1 MKNIWLTVIVGFI
14 AGLVISGILFDAIVY
29 IGKSFNRISVAWSV
43 SKAEKSFSNERFS
56 DAVLIYEKILPKI
69 NPDNKKLYAKTKNNL
84 ALSVLKTA
92 EKSGKFEDIDKAIKL
107 FLDAEQIYLE
117 IKDNE
122 LAGQTAENIKAAQ
135 AIREKIS

>member
-1 MKNIWLTVIVGFI
+1 MKNFWVTVIVGFI
-14 AGLVISGILFDAIVY
+14 AGLVISGVLFDAIVY

-43 SKAEKSFSNERFS
+43 SKAEKSFANERFS

-69 NPDNKKLYAKTKNNL
+69 NPDNKKLYAKTENNL
-84 ALSVLKTA
+84 ALSILKTA
-92 EKSGKFEDIDKAIKL
+92 ESSGKFEDIDKAIKL

-122 LAGQTAENIKAAQ
+122 LAGQTAKNIIAAQ
-135 AIREKIS
+135 KIREKIS